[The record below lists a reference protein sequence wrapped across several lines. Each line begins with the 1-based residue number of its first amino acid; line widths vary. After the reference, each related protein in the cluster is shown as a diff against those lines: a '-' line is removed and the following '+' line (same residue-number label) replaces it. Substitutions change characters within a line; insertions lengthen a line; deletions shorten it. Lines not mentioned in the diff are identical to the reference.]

1 MTPGSQRDVMS
12 SITRSDDSD
21 VAAADVAAGDNL
33 SYLHITSVVT
43 TVDGTHAHTH
53 KHTHIQI
60 DLAMI
65 FSVKWWTGQHVSLP
79 DGKLSILNMRK
90 YI

>member
-1 MTPGSQRDVMS
+1 MCLNLTPHTE
-12 SITRSDDSD
+12 TR
-21 VAAADVAAGDNL
+21 A
-33 SYLHITSVVT
+33 H
-43 TVDGTHAHTH
+43 THAHTH